1 MTDKKPADNARAPS
15 QRPGTLM
22 GIAAAWLGALG
33 AIAFT
38 TLPSTAKHM
47 SGVETAMPVTA
58 AAIPANAISEVGAP
72 HHDTLTLI
80 RDHQVVDFIV
90 RFQNDIPE
98 LDTCARTFRQDKAA
112 AQSIFAKWAAQHDA
126 LEDMSLKTA
135 NYSGEM
141 ILSWDTGVQRP
152 LLKTE
157 IETRLAQIRAMPSVK
172 YVDPDY
178 TAQAEGGR

>member
-47 SGVETAMPVTA
+47 SGVENAMPA
-58 AAIPANAISEVGAP
+58 MALSEVGAP
-72 HHDTLTLI
+72 HRADLTLMQ
-80 RDHQVVDFIV
+80 DHQVVDFIV

-126 LEDMSLKTA
+126 LEGISLKTV

-141 ILSWDTGVQRP
+141 ILSWDTGLQRP

-157 IETRLAQIRAMPSVK
+157 VETRLAQIKAMPSVK